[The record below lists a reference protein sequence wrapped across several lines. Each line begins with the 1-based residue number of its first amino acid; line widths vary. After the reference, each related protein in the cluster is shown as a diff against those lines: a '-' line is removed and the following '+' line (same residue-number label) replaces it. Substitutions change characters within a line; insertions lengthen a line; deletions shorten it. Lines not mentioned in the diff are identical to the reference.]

1 MRERIILHTS
11 SIKSVK
17 INAFISG
24 ILLNVEPVA
33 GQNVNKSA
41 NQKWPSASLLMHDD
55 VMWHKK
61 AVFQD

>member
-1 MRERIILHTS
+1 MRERIILHPS
-11 SIKSVK
+11 SIKR

-24 ILLNVEPVA
+24 ILLKVEPVA

-55 VMWHKK
+55 VMWHEK